1 MQLPNSMKCKIP
13 YDSQSASKHENRLNV
28 NRNICETEIKIQN
41 TSVNTVVI
49 PNA

>member
-13 YDSQSASKHENRLNV
+13 NDSFSASKYENRMNV
-28 NRNICETEIKIQN
+28 NKNICETEIKIQN
-41 TSVNTVVI
+41 TSVNAVLI